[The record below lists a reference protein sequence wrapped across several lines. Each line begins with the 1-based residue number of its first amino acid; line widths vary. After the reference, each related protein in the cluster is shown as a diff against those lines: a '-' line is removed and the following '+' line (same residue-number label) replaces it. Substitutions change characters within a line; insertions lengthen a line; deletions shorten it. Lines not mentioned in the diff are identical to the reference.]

1 MVFGLGW
8 PELIVMLVAYGVRMV
23 IPVLVIVALALL
35 IRRLLR
41 EERAQK
47 TPEAVQ
53 ERASL
58 GEVIRRHREAC
69 GMTQELVAQK
79 LGLSRQAVSKW
90 ESGKAEPSATS
101 LLSLCDLFGVDVAD
115 LLREVNR

>member
-1 MVFGLGW
+1 MIVGLNW
-8 PELIVMLVAYGVRMV
+8 PELIVVLVVYGVRLV
-23 IPVLVIVALALL
+23 IPVLVIIALVLF

-41 EERAQK
+41 EEQTAK
-47 TPEAVQ
+47 TPQTVQ

-90 ESGKAEPSATS
+90 ESGKSEPSTTS
-101 LLSLCDLFGVDVAD
+101 LLALCDLLGVDVAD
-115 LLREVNR
+115 LLREVKR

>member
-1 MVFGLGW
+1 MIFGLDW
-8 PELIVMLVAYGVRMV
+8 PELIVVLVVYGFRLV
-23 IPVLVIVALALL
+23 IPVLVIIALVLL

-41 EERAQK
+41 EDRAARS
-47 TPEAVQ
+47 PRAVE

-90 ESGKAEPSATS
+90 ESGKAEPSTTS

-115 LLREVNR
+115 LLREVKR